1 MSLGVNHTSAMPLFC
16 DNQTAL
22 YIAQNLVFHKR
33 TKHIEVDFYYVHDA
47 FQDGTIIT
55 SHVFIDDQLADIF
68 TKALG
73 KRKFLY
79 LLRKLG
85 IYNLQTST

>member
-1 MSLGVNHTSAMPLFC
+1 M
-16 DNQTAL
+16 
-22 YIAQNLVFHKR
+22 R
-33 TKHIEVDFYYVHDA
+33 DA
-47 FQDGTIIT
+47 IRDGIIST
-55 SHVFIDDQLADIF
+55 SHVSTEDQLADIF

-85 IYNLQTST
+85 ICDLHAPTLGGGGGGGVLRLY